1 MPTPKKYLSLLRGVN
16 VGGNNKVAMKDLK
29 KVFEEAGFTNVTT
42 YINSGNIIF
51 ETSRKDAKE
60 IVSIIE
66 AAILK
71 HFKFPVRV
79 VVRDAKNFRAL
90 SSSIPE
96 AWKNDTE
103 QKTDVLFLWDEY
115 DKKDSLKLL
124 AINSDVDTVI
134 YSNGAI
140 IWNVART
147 NYSKSGMNKF
157 IGTELYKNMT
167 ARNVNTVKKLSKM
180 LL

>member
-1 MPTPKKYLSLLRGVN
+1 MPVPKKYLSLLRGIN

-29 KVFEEAGFTNVTT
+29 KVFEDAGFTNVTT

-51 ETSRKDAKE
+51 ESPIKNVTE

-66 AAILK
+66 TAIHK

-79 VVRDAKNFRAL
+79 VVREAKTIKVVCDA
-90 SSSIPE
+90 IPE
-96 AWKNDTE
+96 AWENDDE
-103 QKTDVLFLWDEY
+103 QKTDVLFLWNEY

-134 YSNGAI
+134 YNNGAI
-140 IWNVART
+140 IWNVARK

-167 ARNVNTVKKLSKM
+167 ARNVNTVRKLNKM
-180 LL
+180 VL